1 MTHAGD
7 TEAPHPR
14 LPIDGLSCDEDW
26 LTVGQVAQ
34 RFDVS
39 VRTLHHYDGVGLL
52 TPSDRSDAG
61 YRRYTRADLDRLAQI
76 VVYRRLGFA
85 LAEVADLL
93 LDDAP
98 VAVHLHRQRQLVAT
112 RIDELAELAAA
123 LDAAL
128 ERTRS
133 HPLEVTVNDV
143 PVNDVPVNDAPLTDA
158 ELKDLFGDGFDESYQ
173 QEAEQRWGES
183 DAWKQSKR
191 RTATYGKA
199 EWQAVKDEGQALTA
213 ALAEAKRAGHSPD
226 SVEAMDAVEAHRRHI
241 SRWFYDCPTAMHRGL
256 GDMYVADPRFTA
268 TYDDLEPGLA
278 AWVRDAVHANADRQ
292 DARA

>member
-7 TEAPHPR
+7 LERPNPR
-14 LPIDGLSCDEDW
+14 PPTDEDW

-39 VRTLHHYDGVGLL
+39 VRTLHHYDDVGLL
-52 TPSDRSDAG
+52 TPSDRSGAG

-76 VVYRRLGFA
+76 VVYRRLGFT

-93 LDDAP
+93 LEGAP
-98 VAVHLHRQRQLVAT
+98 VAVHLHRQRELVAT

-123 LDAAL
+123 LDVAL
-128 ERTRS
+128 ERIRS
-133 HPLEVTVNDV
+133 DLKEATVNQ
-143 PVNDVPVNDAPLTDA
+143 APLTDA
-158 ELKDLFGDGFDESYQ
+158 ELKDLFGDSYDEGYQ

-199 EWQAVKDEGQALTA
+199 EWQAIKDEMQSVMTA
-213 ALAEAKRAGHSPD
+213 QAEAKRAGHAPD
-226 SVEAMDAVEAHRRHI
+226 SVEAMDAVEAHRQHI
-241 SRWFYDCPTAMHRGL
+241 TRWFYDCPTAMHRGL

-292 DARA
+292 DART